1 MVESS
6 AIPFPCGRG
15 LFGRMTPNQ
24 RDSDGR
30 TDAHDTIIDAFATR
44 RRFLAGTAAI
54 GTTALAGCTGDG
66 GDGGGDGGSGG
77 GSGGQSMN
85 PDVDVLNYALT
96 LEHLEHQF
104 YKAGLEA
111 FSESQLTGATSGVGA
126 EVNAELVARLETV
139 RAHEKGHVDT
149 ITGVVEDLGGEPVGA
164 AEYNFPLDDP
174 AKFLTTA
181 SVLENTGVAAYKG
194 AAPAIKSNDLLA
206 SALGIHSVEAR
217 HASFLNAVTG
227 KSPYPNA
234 FDAPKSPAKVTE
246 AANPF
251 FEADIAGSVG
261 DLSGD
266 GEPTADRKKS
276 DDRSDVDVLNY
287 ALTLEH
293 LEHQFYKAGIEK
305 FSDSEIRNADVLS
318 DFDDAVTQSVPKR
331 LKTVRDHEKA
341 HVDVI
346 TDTVNKLEGKPVGKA
361 DYNFPLDNPTKFIQT
376 ARVLENVGVAA
387 YAGAAPS
394 VKANAVFVAAAKI
407 HSVEARHAGFLNEL
421 NGKSPYP
428 KAVDQ
433 AMTKKEVLEAADPF
447 FESDMS

>member
-1 MVESS
+1 
-6 AIPFPCGRG
+6 
-15 LFGRMTPNQ
+15 MTPNQ
-24 RDSDGR
+24 RDADGR
-30 TDAHDTIIDAFATR
+30 TDAHDTIINAMKTR

-54 GTTALAGCTGDG
+54 GATALAGCTGSGSED
-66 GDGGGDGGSGG
+66 GGDGGSGG
-77 GSGGQSMN
+77 GNGGSDGGSGGDSVN

-96 LEHLEHQF
+96 LEHLEHRF
-104 YKAGLEA
+104 YKQGLEA
-111 FSESQLTGATSGVGA
+111 FSQAQLRNAASGVGD
-126 EVNAELVARLETV
+126 EIKGNLPGRLETV
-139 RAHEKGHVDT
+139 RNHEKGHVAA

-164 AEYNFPLDDP
+164 AEYKFPLDDP
-174 AKFLTTA
+174 AKFLGTA
-181 SVLENTGVAAYKG
+181 AVLENTGVAAYKG
-194 AAPAIKSNDLLA
+194 AAPAIKSNDILA

-227 KSPYPNA
+227 KSPYPKG
-234 FDAPKSPAKVTE
+234 FDAPKAPDQVTE

-251 FEADIAGSVG
+251 FKADIAGSVG

-266 GEPTADRKKS
+266 GEPTAARKED

-293 LEHQFYKAGIEK
+293 LEHQFYKAGIET
-305 FSDSEIRNADVLS
+305 FSDDQLRNAEVLS
-318 DFDDAVTQSVPKR
+318 DFGSAVTESVPKR

-346 TDTVNKLEGKPVGKA
+346 TDTVNKLEGEPVGTA
-361 DYNFPLDNPTKFIQT
+361 EYNFPLDSPTKFIQT

-394 VKANAVFVAAAKI
+394 VTADAVFVAAAKI

-421 NGKSPYP
+421 NGMSPYP
-428 KAVDQ
+428 DAVDQ
-433 AMTKKEVLEAADPF
+433 AMTTQEVLEAADPF
-447 FESDMS
+447 FEQDMS

>member
-1 MVESS
+1 MTPDQRSS
-6 AIPFPCGRG
+6 AE
-15 LFGRMTPNQ
+15 
-24 RDSDGR
+24 R
-30 TDAHDTIIDAFATR
+30 TDAHDTIIDAFQSR
-44 RRFLAGTAAI
+44 RRFLAGTATI
-54 GTTALAGCTGDG
+54 GAAALAGCTGDG
-66 GDGGGDGGSGG
+66 GDGGGDGGDGG
-77 GSGGQSMN
+77 GGGQSTN

-104 YKAGLEA
+104 YKQGLEA
-111 FSESQLTGATSGVGA
+111 FSKQQLQGATEGVGG
-126 EVNAELVARLETV
+126 EVNAKLVGRLETV

-149 ITGVVEDLGGEPVGA
+149 ITSVVSDLGGEPVGA
-164 AEYNFPLDDP
+164 ANYNFPLDDP
-174 AKFLTTA
+174 AKFLATA

-194 AAPAIKSNDLLA
+194 AAPAIKSNDILA

-227 KSPYPNA
+227 KSPYPKA
-234 FDAPKSPAKVTE
+234 FDAPKSPQKVTE

-251 FEADIAGSVG
+251 FKADIAGSVG

-293 LEHQFYKAGIEK
+293 LEHQFYRAGIEK
-305 FSDSEIRNADVLS
+305 FSDQQLRDADVLS
-318 DFDDAVTQSVPKR
+318 KFDDELKESIPKR

-346 TDTVNKLEGKPVGKA
+346 TDTVNKLDGKPVGKA
-361 DYNFPLDNPTKFIQT
+361 EYNFPLDNPTKFIQT

-433 AMTKKEVLEAADPF
+433 AMTKKEVLKAADPF
-447 FESDMS
+447 FEQDMS